1 MVDFKKN
8 FAWDQSIA
16 KYFAQLLSV
25 IPIHPNVIT
34 TVGWILGIFSG
45 YLFAQG
51 DPYLAN
57 YAAVIFII
65 AAFLDHVDGEFARI
79 VEKTSDFGHYY
90 DHFAVCIT
98 YVSLFIGIGIGKSYG
113 VLGNNAIFFGFAASI
128 AIAIT
133 MSIRLYKE
141 IRDGKLS
148 IQQGNFLGFEP
159 EDTLYIVGPIAW
171 LDGLTP
177 FLIAAGI
184 GAPIFLLWV
193 IWDFFRSGMD

>member
-1 MVDFKKN
+1 
-8 FAWDQSIA
+8 
-16 KYFAQLLSV
+16 
-25 IPIHPNVIT
+25 
-34 TVGWILGIFSG
+34 
-45 YLFAQG
+45 
-51 DPYLAN
+51 
-57 YAAVIFII
+57 
-65 AAFLDHVDGEFARI
+65 
-79 VEKTSDFGHYY
+79 
-90 DHFAVCIT
+90 
-98 YVSLFIGIGIGKSYG
+98 FIGIGIGKSYG
-113 VLGNNAIFFGFAASI
+113 VLGDNAIFFGFAASI

>member
-1 MVDFKKN
+1 M
-8 FAWDQSIA
+8 
-16 KYFAQLLSV
+16 
-25 IPIHPNVIT
+25 
-34 TVGWILGIFSG
+34 FSG

-90 DHFAVCIT
+90 DHFAVCVT

-128 AIAIT
+128 AIAI
-133 MSIRLYKE
+133 I
-141 IRDGKLS
+141 I
-148 IQQGNFLGFEP
+148 IFHLGFP
-159 EDTLYIVGPIAW
+159 YK
-171 LDGLTP
+171 DGY
-177 FLIAAGI
+177 
-184 GAPIFLLWV
+184 
-193 IWDFFRSGMD
+193 S